1 LENGFITTS
10 SLHGRKSTT
19 KDSSREKPSF
29 GKEPPWRA
37 IRLSDMKN
45 DRNEKYPIVMVI
57 ENW

>member
-1 LENGFITTS
+1 MD
-10 SLHGRKSTT
+10 GRARQKIVT
-19 KDSSREKPSF
+19 DSSREKPSF

-57 ENW
+57 EN